1 MNNENEQLKS
11 DLLINDEKIK
21 NLNFKIPWYYSLWT
35 ISILIL
41 STFST
46 YSISFIVAIIFLF
59 KRNKI
64 MKKHKDSI
72 SILLSDIE
80 KINNKYISLND
91 EIKMKEKHF
100 KDLCESNEKTLKEL
114 SNLLDKKKSEIDKF
128 DSENQ
133 DKFKL
138 IEELK
143 IEKERLDN
151 LIKDKNILKDNI
163 NTLNAHLEELKDER
177 EELRD
182 INTTLKNKKEELK
195 RLSEELIQTEDEVL
209 LQSFG
214 LYNPK
219 YDFENSDEYMEKLKE
234 IRERQKLLI
243 RNKTGV
249 KYSDSWTVDGSIQ
262 KGRTMT
268 NQNIKTA
275 LKLFNSECD
284 IAMSKVSFKNI
295 DSIEKRIRKA
305 FTDTNKLNTSNKVS
319 IKENYL
325 NLKIDELYLYYEY
338 LQMKEEEKEEQRA
351 LREQMK
357 EEALV
362 QKEIEN
368 QKRKLKKEE
377 LQFKNELL
385 RLKSTIPEDENDKLE
400 WEQKINSIEEKLAL
414 LSKDLDDVLNR
425 EQNTRAGHVYIISN
439 IGSFGENI
447 YKIGVTRRLDPTER
461 INELSSASVPFK
473 YDIHAT
479 IFSEDAPKLES
490 ALHKAFDNKRVNKVN
505 NRKEFFEVTLDEIR
519 SEVEKNFDK
528 TVEYTKLAEAQE
540 YRQTLKIQELNNKLA

>member
-21 NLNFKIPWYYSLWT
+21 NLNFRIPWYYSLWT

-114 SNLLDKKKSEIDKF
+114 SNLLDKKKAEIDKF

-177 EELRD
+177 EELRN

-234 IRERQKLLI
+234 IREMQKLLI

-385 RLKSTIPEDENDKLE
+385 RLKSTIPEDEKDKLD

>member
-21 NLNFKIPWYYSLWT
+21 NLNFRIPWYYSLWT
-35 ISILIL
+35 ISLLIL

-72 SILLSDIE
+72 SMLLSDVE

-114 SNLLDKKKSEIDKF
+114 SNLLDKKKTEIDKF

-163 NTLNAHLEELKDER
+163 NTLNSHLEELKDER

-182 INTTLKNKKEELK
+182 INETLKNKKEALK

-234 IRERQKLLI
+234 IREMQKLLI

-249 KYSDSWTVDGSIQ
+249 KYSDSWTVDGSVQ

-295 DSIEKRIRKA
+295 DAVEKRIRKA

>member
-64 MKKHKDSI
+64 MKKHKDNI

-100 KDLCESNEKTLKEL
+100 KDLCESNDKTLKEL
-114 SNLLDKKKSEIDKF
+114 SNLLDKKKAEIDKF

-163 NTLNAHLEELKDER
+163 NTLNSHLEELKGER

>member
-72 SILLSDIE
+72 SILLSDVE
-80 KINNKYISLND
+80 KINNKYILLND

-100 KDLCESNEKTLKEL
+100 EDLCESNENKLKEL
-114 SNLLDKKKSEIDKF
+114 SNLLDKKKVEIDKF

-163 NTLNAHLEELKDER
+163 NTLNSHLEELKNER

-234 IRERQKLLI
+234 IREMQKLLI

-249 KYSDSWTVDGSIQ
+249 KYSDSWTVDESVQ

-505 NRKEFFEVTLDEIR
+505 NRKEFFKVTLDEIR
-519 SEVEKNFDK
+519 TEVEKNFDK

>member
-64 MKKHKDSI
+64 MNKHKDSI
-72 SILLSDIE
+72 SILLSDVE
-80 KINNKYISLND
+80 KINNKYILLND

-100 KDLCESNEKTLKEL
+100 EDLCESNENKLKEL
-114 SNLLDKKKSEIDKF
+114 SDLLDKKKVEIDKF

-163 NTLNAHLEELKDER
+163 NTLNSHLEELKNER

-234 IRERQKLLI
+234 IREMQKLLI

-249 KYSDSWTVDGSIQ
+249 KYSDSWTVDGSVQ

-505 NRKEFFEVTLDEIR
+505 NRKEFFKVTLDEIR
-519 SEVEKNFDK
+519 TEVEKNFDK

-540 YRQTLKIQELNNKLA
+540 YRQTLKIQELNKKLA

>member
-100 KDLCESNEKTLKEL
+100 EDLCESNENKLKEL
-114 SNLLDKKKSEIDKF
+114 SDLLDKKKVEIDKF

-133 DKFKL
+133 DKFKF

-163 NTLNAHLEELKDER
+163 NTLNSHLEELKNER

-234 IRERQKLLI
+234 IREMQKLLI

-505 NRKEFFEVTLDEIR
+505 NRKEFFKVTLDEIR
-519 SEVEKNFDK
+519 TEVEKNFDK

-540 YRQTLKIQELNNKLA
+540 YRQTLKIQELNKKLA

>member
-1 MNNENEQLKS
+1 
-11 DLLINDEKIK
+11 
-21 NLNFKIPWYYSLWT
+21 
-35 ISILIL
+35 
-41 STFST
+41 
-46 YSISFIVAIIFLF
+46 
-59 KRNKI
+59 

-114 SNLLDKKKSEIDKF
+114 SNLLDKKKAEIDKF

-133 DKFKL
+133 DKFKF

-505 NRKEFFEVTLDEIR
+505 NRKEFFKVTLDEIR
-519 SEVEKNFDK
+519 TEVEKNFDK

-540 YRQTLKIQELNNKLA
+540 YRQTLKIQELNKKLA

>member
-114 SNLLDKKKSEIDKF
+114 SNLLDKKKAEIDKF

-505 NRKEFFEVTLDEIR
+505 NRKEFFKVTLDEIR
-519 SEVEKNFDK
+519 TEVEKNFDK

>member
-72 SILLSDIE
+72 SILLSDVE
-80 KINNKYISLND
+80 KINNKYILLND

-100 KDLCESNEKTLKEL
+100 EDLCESNENKLKEL
-114 SNLLDKKKSEIDKF
+114 SNLLDKKKVEIDKF

-163 NTLNAHLEELKDER
+163 NTLNSHLEELKNER

-234 IRERQKLLI
+234 IREMQKLLI

-249 KYSDSWTVDGSIQ
+249 KYSDSWTVDGSVQ

-505 NRKEFFEVTLDEIR
+505 NRKEFFKVTLDEIR
-519 SEVEKNFDK
+519 TEVEKNFDK

>member
-64 MKKHKDSI
+64 IKKHKDNI

-114 SNLLDKKKSEIDKF
+114 SNLLDKKKAEIDKF

-138 IEELK
+138 IEKLK

-163 NTLNAHLEELKDER
+163 NTLNSHLEELKNER

-234 IRERQKLLI
+234 IREMQKLLI

-479 IFSEDAPKLES
+479 IFSENAPKLES

-505 NRKEFFEVTLDEIR
+505 NRKEFFKVTLGEIR
-519 SEVEKNFDK
+519 AEVEKNFDK

>member
-72 SILLSDIE
+72 SILLSDVE
-80 KINNKYISLND
+80 KINNKYILLND

-100 KDLCESNEKTLKEL
+100 EDLCESNENKLKEL
-114 SNLLDKKKSEIDKF
+114 SNLLDKKKVEIDKF

-163 NTLNAHLEELKDER
+163 NTLNSHLEELKNER

-219 YDFENSDEYMEKLKE
+219 YDFENSDEYMKKLKE
-234 IRERQKLLI
+234 IREMQKLLI

-249 KYSDSWTVDGSIQ
+249 KYSDSWTVDGSVQ

-385 RLKSTIPEDENDKLE
+385 RLKSTIPEDEKDKLE

-505 NRKEFFEVTLDEIR
+505 NRKEFFKVTLDEIR
-519 SEVEKNFDK
+519 TEVEKNFDK

>member
-1 MNNENEQLKS
+1 
-11 DLLINDEKIK
+11 
-21 NLNFKIPWYYSLWT
+21 
-35 ISILIL
+35 
-41 STFST
+41 
-46 YSISFIVAIIFLF
+46 
-59 KRNKI
+59 
-64 MKKHKDSI
+64 
-72 SILLSDIE
+72 
-80 KINNKYISLND
+80 
-91 EIKMKEKHF
+91 
-100 KDLCESNEKTLKEL
+100 
-114 SNLLDKKKSEIDKF
+114 
-128 DSENQ
+128 
-133 DKFKL
+133 
-138 IEELK
+138 
-143 IEKERLDN
+143 
-151 LIKDKNILKDNI
+151 DKNILKDNI

-400 WEQKINSIEEKLAL
+400 WEQKINSIEEKLA
-414 LSKDLDDVLNR
+414 
-425 EQNTRAGHVYIISN
+425 
-439 IGSFGENI
+439 
-447 YKIGVTRRLDPTER
+447 
-461 INELSSASVPFK
+461 
-473 YDIHAT
+473 
-479 IFSEDAPKLES
+479 
-490 ALHKAFDNKRVNKVN
+490 
-505 NRKEFFEVTLDEIR
+505 
-519 SEVEKNFDK
+519 
-528 TVEYTKLAEAQE
+528 
-540 YRQTLKIQELNNKLA
+540 

>member
-114 SNLLDKKKSEIDKF
+114 SNLLDKKKAEIDKF

-182 INTTLKNKKEELK
+182 INITLKNKKEELK

>member
-1 MNNENEQLKS
+1 
-11 DLLINDEKIK
+11 
-21 NLNFKIPWYYSLWT
+21 
-35 ISILIL
+35 
-41 STFST
+41 
-46 YSISFIVAIIFLF
+46 
-59 KRNKI
+59 
-64 MKKHKDSI
+64 
-72 SILLSDIE
+72 
-80 KINNKYISLND
+80 
-91 EIKMKEKHF
+91 
-100 KDLCESNEKTLKEL
+100 
-114 SNLLDKKKSEIDKF
+114 
-128 DSENQ
+128 
-133 DKFKL
+133 
-138 IEELK
+138 
-143 IEKERLDN
+143 
-151 LIKDKNILKDNI
+151 
-163 NTLNAHLEELKDER
+163 
-177 EELRD
+177 
-182 INTTLKNKKEELK
+182 
-195 RLSEELIQTEDEVL
+195 LIQTEDEVL

-234 IRERQKLLI
+234 IREMQKLLI

-249 KYSDSWTVDGSIQ
+249 KYSDSWTVDGSVQ

-505 NRKEFFEVTLDEIR
+505 NRKEFFKVTLDEIR
-519 SEVEKNFDK
+519 TEVEKNFDK

>member
-72 SILLSDIE
+72 SILLSDVE
-80 KINNKYISLND
+80 KINNKYILLND

-100 KDLCESNEKTLKEL
+100 EDLCESNENKLKEL
-114 SNLLDKKKSEIDKF
+114 SNLLDKKKVEIDKF

-425 EQNTRAGHVYIISN
+425 EQNTRAGHVYIFSN

-505 NRKEFFEVTLDEIR
+505 NRKEFFKVTLDEIR
-519 SEVEKNFDK
+519 TEVEKNFDK

-540 YRQTLKIQELNNKLA
+540 YRQTLKIQELNKKLA

>member
-114 SNLLDKKKSEIDKF
+114 SNLLDKKKAEIDKF

-505 NRKEFFEVTLDEIR
+505 NRKEFFKVTLDEIR
-519 SEVEKNFDK
+519 TEVEKNFDK

-540 YRQTLKIQELNNKLA
+540 YRQTLKIQELNKKLA

>member
-21 NLNFKIPWYYSLWT
+21 NLNFRIPWYYSLWT
-35 ISILIL
+35 ISLLIL

-72 SILLSDIE
+72 SMLLSDVE

-91 EIKMKEKHF
+91 EIKMKEKYF

-114 SNLLDKKKSEIDKF
+114 SNLLDKKKTEIDKF

-163 NTLNAHLEELKDER
+163 NTLNSHLEELKDER

-182 INTTLKNKKEELK
+182 INETLKNKKEALK

-234 IRERQKLLI
+234 IREMQKLLI

-249 KYSDSWTVDGSIQ
+249 KYSDSWTVDGSVQ

-295 DSIEKRIRKA
+295 DAVEKRIRKA

-414 LSKDLDDVLNR
+414 LSKNLDDVLNR

>member
-100 KDLCESNEKTLKEL
+100 EDLCESNENKLKEL
-114 SNLLDKKKSEIDKF
+114 SNLLDKKKVEIDKF

-505 NRKEFFEVTLDEIR
+505 NRKEFFKVTLDEIR
-519 SEVEKNFDK
+519 TEVEKNFDK

-540 YRQTLKIQELNNKLA
+540 YRQTLKIQELNKKLA